1 VYCKNIHT
9 KMEKENL
16 ITADKI
22 FDLYGEYILNH
33 GERPKNIYRFAKE
46 NEFEEK
52 DFYDYFSSFEQ
63 IEKSMLVNLFDK
75 SVALASEDHIS
86 DKMSSKEKLLN
97 VYFIFFEN
105 MTMNRSLVLM
115 ILGNDKLHFAKIS
128 NQLKETHR
136 HFIKTLDFDDWSMI
150 KEAKDDVKKFHG
162 KAREE
167 AFWIHFVS
175 AIEFW
180 KKDTSP
186 AFEKTDVFI
195 EKTIDTG
202 FELMDSEPL
211 RKVVDL
217 GKFLF
222 KEKFRKS

>member
-1 VYCKNIHT
+1 METKNI
-9 KMEKENL
+9 
-16 ITADKI
+16 ITEDKI
-22 FDLYGEYILNH
+22 FELYGDYLLNH
-33 GERPKNIYRFAKE
+33 GERPKNIYRFAKD

-75 SVALASEDHIS
+75 SVELASEINNS
-86 DKMSSKEKLLN
+86 DEITSKEKLLN

-115 ILGNDKLHFAKIS
+115 ILGNDKLHLAKIS

-136 HFIKTLDFDDWSMI
+136 QFVKTLDFNDWEMI
-150 KEAKDDVKKFHG
+150 QKAKDNLKNFHE

-167 AFWIHFVS
+167 ALWVHLVS

-186 AFEKTDVFI
+186 SFEKTDIFI

-202 FELMDSEPL
+202 FELMENEPL
-211 RKVVDL
+211 RKIVDL

-222 KEKFRKS
+222 KEKFKK

>member
-1 VYCKNIHT
+1 MEQKNI
-9 KMEKENL
+9 
-16 ITADKI
+16 ITEDKI
-22 FDLYGEYILNH
+22 FELYGDYVLNH
-33 GERPKNIYRFAKE
+33 GERPKNIYRFAKD

-52 DFYDYFSSFEQ
+52 DFYNYFSSFEQ
-63 IEKSMLVNLFDK
+63 IEKSILVNLFDK
-75 SVALASEDHIS
+75 SVELASEVNNFDEIT
-86 DKMSSKEKLLN
+86 SKEKLLN

-115 ILGNDKLHFAKIS
+115 ILGNEKLHLAKIS

-136 HFIKTLDFDDWSMI
+136 QFIKTLDFNDWEMI
-150 KEAKDDVKKFHG
+150 QKAKDDVKNFHE

-167 AFWIHFVS
+167 ALWIHLVS

-186 AFEKTDVFI
+186 SFEKTDIFI

-202 FELMDSEPL
+202 FELMDNEPL

-222 KEKFRKS
+222 KEKFKK

>member
-1 VYCKNIHT
+1 
-9 KMEKENL
+9 MENL
-16 ITADKI
+16 MTADKI
-22 FDLYGEYILNH
+22 FELYGEYILNH
-33 GERPKNIYRFAKE
+33 GERPKNIYRFAKD
-46 NEFEEK
+46 NGFEEK

-75 SVALASEDHIS
+75 SVALASEAHIG
-86 DKMSSKEKLLN
+86 DEMTSKERLLN

-105 MTMNRSLVLM
+105 MTMNRSLILM

-128 NQLKETHR
+128 NQLKKTHR
-136 HFIKTLDFDDWSMI
+136 DFIKTLDFNDWSMI
-150 KEAKDDVKKFHG
+150 KEAQDDVRNFHQ

-167 AFWIHFVS
+167 AFWLHLVS

-186 AFEKTDVFI
+186 AFEKTDIFI

-202 FELMDSEPL
+202 FELMDNEPL

-222 KEKFRKS
+222 KETFRKA

>member
-1 VYCKNIHT
+1 
-9 KMEKENL
+9 MEDKNL
-16 ITADKI
+16 ITQDRI
-22 FDLYGEYILNH
+22 FELYGDYLLNH
-33 GERPKNIYRFAKE
+33 SERPKNVYRFAKD

-63 IEKSMLVNLFDK
+63 IEKLMLVNLFDK
-75 SVALASEDHIS
+75 SLELASEINNTNEIT
-86 DKMSSKEKLLN
+86 SKEKLLN

-115 ILGNDKLHFAKIS
+115 ILGNDKLHSAKIS
-128 NQLKETHR
+128 NQLKEAHR
-136 HFIKTLDFDDWSMI
+136 NFIKTLDFNDWEMI
-150 KEAKDDVKKFHG
+150 KKSKEDVKNFHE

-167 AFWIHFVS
+167 TLWFHLVS

-180 KKDTSP
+180 KKDTSA
-186 AFEKTDVFI
+186 AFEKTDIFI

-202 FELMDSEPL
+202 FELMDNEPL
-211 RKVVDL
+211 RKVLDL

-222 KEKFRKS
+222 KETFKKN

>member
-1 VYCKNIHT
+1 
-9 KMEKENL
+9 M
-16 ITADKI
+16 TADKI
-22 FDLYGEYILNH
+22 FELYGEYILNH
-33 GERPKNIYRFAKE
+33 GERPKNIYRFAKD
-46 NEFEEK
+46 NGFEEK

-75 SVALASEDHIS
+75 SVALASEAHIG
-86 DKMSSKEKLLN
+86 DEMTSKERLLN

-105 MTMNRSLVLM
+105 MTMNRSLILM

-128 NQLKETHR
+128 NQLKKTHR
-136 HFIKTLDFDDWSMI
+136 DFIKTLDFNDWSMI
-150 KEAKDDVKKFHG
+150 KEAQDDVRNFHE

-167 AFWIHFVS
+167 ASWLHLVS

-186 AFEKTDVFI
+186 AFEKTDIFI

-202 FELMDSEPL
+202 FELMDNEPL

-222 KEKFRKS
+222 KETFRKA

>member
-1 VYCKNIHT
+1 
-9 KMEKENL
+9 MEKENL
-16 ITADKI
+16 ITEEKI
-22 FDLYGEYILNH
+22 FELYGDYLLNH

-46 NEFEEK
+46 NKFEEI
-52 DFYDYFSSFEQ
+52 DFYNHFSSFEQ
-63 IEKSMLVNLFDK
+63 IEKLMLVNLFNK
-75 SVALASEDHIS
+75 SVELASEVNNS
-86 DKMSSKEKLLN
+86 DEVISKEKVLN

-115 ILGNDKLHFAKIS
+115 ILGNDQLHAAKIL

-136 HFIKTLDFDDWSMI
+136 DFIKTLDFNDWNIIEKSKDTI
-150 KEAKDDVKKFHG
+150 KNFHE

-167 AFWIHFVS
+167 ALWLHLVS

-186 AFEKTDVFI
+186 SFEKTDVYI
-195 EKTIDTG
+195 EKTINTG
-202 FELMDSEPL
+202 FELMDNEPL
-211 RKVVDL
+211 RKVLDL

-222 KEKFRKS
+222 KENFKKN

>member
-1 VYCKNIHT
+1 
-9 KMEKENL
+9 MEKESF
-16 ITADKI
+16 ITQDKI
-22 FDLYGEYILNH
+22 FELYGDYILNH
-33 GERPKNIYRFAKE
+33 GERPKNIYRFAKD

-52 DFYDYFSSFEQ
+52 DFYNYFSSFEQ
-63 IEKSMLVNLFDK
+63 IEKLMLVNLFNK
-75 SVALASEDHIS
+75 SIELASEVNDAQEVT
-86 DKMSSKEKLLN
+86 SKEKLLN

-115 ILGNDKLHFAKIS
+115 ILCSSKMHFAKVA

-136 HFIKTLDFDDWSMI
+136 NFIKTLDFNDWEMI
-150 KEAKDDVKKFHG
+150 EKAKDNIKNFHE

-167 AFWIHFVS
+167 ALWLHLVS

-186 AFEKTDVFI
+186 SFEKTDIYI

-202 FELMDSEPL
+202 FELMDNEPL
-211 RKVVDL
+211 RKVLDL

-222 KEKFRKS
+222 KENFKKN

>member
-1 VYCKNIHT
+1 
-9 KMEKENL
+9 MEKENL
-16 ITADKI
+16 ITEEKI
-22 FDLYGEYILNH
+22 FELYGDYLLNH

-46 NEFEEK
+46 NKFEEI
-52 DFYDYFSSFEQ
+52 DFYNHFSSFEQ
-63 IEKSMLVNLFDK
+63 IEKLMLVNLFNK
-75 SVALASEDHIS
+75 SVELASEVNNS
-86 DKMSSKEKLLN
+86 DEVISKEKLLN

-115 ILGNDKLHFAKIS
+115 ILGNDQSHAAKIL

-136 HFIKTLDFDDWSMI
+136 DFIKTLDFNDWNIIEKSKDHI
-150 KEAKDDVKKFHG
+150 KNFHE

-167 AFWIHFVS
+167 ALWLHLVS

-186 AFEKTDVFI
+186 SFEKTDVYI

-202 FELMDSEPL
+202 FELMDNEPL
-211 RKVVDL
+211 RKVLDL

-222 KEKFRKS
+222 KENFKKN

>member
-1 VYCKNIHT
+1 MEQKNI
-9 KMEKENL
+9 
-16 ITADKI
+16 ITEDKI
-22 FDLYGEYILNH
+22 FELYGDYVLNH
-33 GERPKNIYRFAKE
+33 GERPKNIYRFAKD

-52 DFYDYFSSFEQ
+52 DFYNYFSSFEQ
-63 IEKSMLVNLFDK
+63 IEKSILVNLFDK
-75 SVALASEDHIS
+75 SVELASEVNNFDEIT
-86 DKMSSKEKLLN
+86 SKEKLLN

-115 ILGNDKLHFAKIS
+115 ILGNDKLHLAKIS

-136 HFIKTLDFDDWSMI
+136 QFIKTLDFNDWEMI
-150 KEAKDDVKKFHG
+150 QKAKDDVKNFHE

-167 AFWIHFVS
+167 ALWIHLVS

-186 AFEKTDVFI
+186 SFEKTDVFI

-202 FELMDSEPL
+202 FELMDNEPL

-222 KEKFRKS
+222 KEKFKK

>member
-1 VYCKNIHT
+1 
-9 KMEKENL
+9 MERDIL
-16 ITADKI
+16 ITQDKI
-22 FDLYGEYILNH
+22 FELYGDYILNH
-33 GERPKNIYRFAKE
+33 GERPKNIYRFAKD

-63 IEKSMLVNLFDK
+63 IEKMMLVNLFDK
-75 SVALASEDHIS
+75 SVELASEVNSS
-86 DKMSSKEKLLN
+86 DEIISKEKLLN

-105 MTMNRSLVLM
+105 MTMNRSLVLL
-115 ILGNDKLHFAKIS
+115 ILGNDKLHSAKIS
-128 NQLKETHR
+128 NQLREAHR
-136 HFIKTLDFDDWSMI
+136 GFIKNLDFNDWEMI
-150 KEAKDDVKKFHG
+150 KKAKDDIRNFHE

-167 AFWIHFVS
+167 ALWLHLVS

-180 KKDTSP
+180 KKDISP
-186 AFEKTDVFI
+186 SFEKTDIFI
-195 EKTIDTG
+195 EKTIDTV
-202 FELMDSEPL
+202 FELMDNEPL

>member
-1 VYCKNIHT
+1 
-9 KMEKENL
+9 MEKENL
-16 ITADKI
+16 ITEEKI
-22 FDLYGEYILNH
+22 FELYGDYLLNH

-46 NEFEEK
+46 NKFEEI
-52 DFYDYFSSFEQ
+52 DFYNHFSSFEQ
-63 IEKSMLVNLFDK
+63 IEKLMLVNLFNK
-75 SVALASEDHIS
+75 SVELASEVNNS
-86 DKMSSKEKLLN
+86 DEVISKEKLLN

-115 ILGNDKLHFAKIS
+115 ILGNDQSHAAKIL

-136 HFIKTLDFDDWSMI
+136 DFIKTLDFNDWNIIEKSKDTI
-150 KEAKDDVKKFHG
+150 KNFHE

-167 AFWIHFVS
+167 ALWLHLVS

-186 AFEKTDVFI
+186 SFEKTDVYI

-202 FELMDSEPL
+202 FELMDNEPL
-211 RKVVDL
+211 RKVLDL

-222 KEKFRKS
+222 KENFKKN

>member
-1 VYCKNIHT
+1 
-9 KMEKENL
+9 M
-16 ITADKI
+16 TADKI
-22 FDLYGEYILNH
+22 FELYGEYILNH
-33 GERPKNIYRFAKE
+33 GERPKNIYRFAKD
-46 NEFEEK
+46 NGFEEK

-75 SVALASEDHIS
+75 SVALASEAHIG
-86 DKMSSKEKLLN
+86 DEMTSKERLLN

-105 MTMNRSLVLM
+105 MTMNRSLILM

-128 NQLKETHR
+128 NQLKKTHR
-136 HFIKTLDFDDWSMI
+136 DFIKTLDFNDWSMI
-150 KEAKDDVKKFHG
+150 KEAQDDVRNFHE

-167 AFWIHFVS
+167 AFWLHLVS

-180 KKDTSP
+180 KKDTSL
-186 AFEKTDVFI
+186 AFEKTDIFI

-202 FELMDSEPL
+202 FELMDNEPL

-222 KEKFRKS
+222 KETFRKA

>member
-1 VYCKNIHT
+1 
-9 KMEKENL
+9 MEKESF
-16 ITADKI
+16 ITQDKI
-22 FDLYGEYILNH
+22 FELYGDYILNH
-33 GERPKNIYRFAKE
+33 GERPKNIYRFAKD

-52 DFYDYFSSFEQ
+52 DFYNYFSSFEQ
-63 IEKSMLVNLFDK
+63 IEKLMLVNLFNK
-75 SVALASEDHIS
+75 SIELASEVNDAQELT
-86 DKMSSKEKLLN
+86 SKEKLLN

-115 ILGNDKLHFAKIS
+115 ILGNSKMHFAKVA
-128 NQLKETHR
+128 NQLKEAHR
-136 HFIKTLDFDDWSMI
+136 NFIKTLDFNDWEMI
-150 KEAKDDVKKFHG
+150 EKAKDDIRNFHE

-167 AFWIHFVS
+167 ALWLHLVS

-186 AFEKTDVFI
+186 SFEKTDIYI

-202 FELMDSEPL
+202 FELMDNEPL
-211 RKVVDL
+211 RKVLDL

-222 KEKFRKS
+222 KENFKKN

>member
-1 VYCKNIHT
+1 MEQKNI
-9 KMEKENL
+9 
-16 ITADKI
+16 ITEDKI
-22 FDLYGEYILNH
+22 FELYGDYILNH
-33 GERPKNIYRFAKE
+33 GERPKNIYSFAKDIR
-46 NEFEEK
+46 FEEK

-75 SVALASEDHIS
+75 SVELASEVNSS
-86 DKMSSKEKLLN
+86 DEITSKEKLLN

-115 ILGNDKLHFAKIS
+115 ILGKDKLHSAKIL
-128 NQLKETHR
+128 NQIKETHR
-136 HFIKTLDFDDWSMI
+136 HFIKTLAFNDLEMI
-150 KEAKDDVKKFHG
+150 QKAKDDVRNFHE

-167 AFWIHFVS
+167 ALWIHLVS

-186 AFEKTDVFI
+186 SFEKTDIFI

-202 FELMDSEPL
+202 FELMDNEPL

-222 KEKFRKS
+222 KEKFKKNY

>member
-1 VYCKNIHT
+1 
-9 KMEKENL
+9 MEKESF
-16 ITADKI
+16 ITQDKI
-22 FDLYGEYILNH
+22 FELYGDYILNH
-33 GERPKNIYRFAKE
+33 GERPKNIYRFAKD

-52 DFYDYFSSFEQ
+52 DFYNYFSSFEQ
-63 IEKSMLVNLFDK
+63 IEKLMLVNLFNK
-75 SVALASEDHIS
+75 SIELASEVNDAQEVT
-86 DKMSSKEKLLN
+86 SKEKLLN

-115 ILGNDKLHFAKIS
+115 ILGNSKMHFAKVA
-128 NQLKETHR
+128 NQLKEAHR
-136 HFIKTLDFDDWSMI
+136 NFIKTLDFNDWDMI
-150 KEAKDDVKKFHG
+150 EKAKDNIRNFHE

-167 AFWIHFVS
+167 ALWLHLVS

-186 AFEKTDVFI
+186 SFEKTDIYI

-202 FELMDSEPL
+202 FELMDNEPL
-211 RKVVDL
+211 RKVLDL

-222 KEKFRKS
+222 KENFKKN

>member
-1 VYCKNIHT
+1 
-9 KMEKENL
+9 MEKESF
-16 ITADKI
+16 ITQDKI
-22 FDLYGEYILNH
+22 FELYGDYILNH
-33 GERPKNIYRFAKE
+33 GERPKNIYRFAKD

-52 DFYDYFSSFEQ
+52 DFYNYFSSFEQ
-63 IEKSMLVNLFDK
+63 IEKLMLVNLFNK
-75 SVALASEDHIS
+75 SIELASEVNDAEEVT
-86 DKMSSKEKLLN
+86 SKEKLLN

-105 MTMNRSLVLM
+105 MTMNRSLILM
-115 ILGNDKLHFAKIS
+115 ILGNSKMHFAKVT

-136 HFIKTLDFDDWSMI
+136 NFIKTLDFNDWEMI
-150 KEAKDDVKKFHG
+150 EKAKDNIRNFHE

-167 AFWIHFVS
+167 ALWLHLVS

-186 AFEKTDVFI
+186 SFEKTDIYI

-202 FELMDSEPL
+202 FELMDNEPL
-211 RKVVDL
+211 RKVLDL

-222 KEKFRKS
+222 KENFKKN

>member
-1 VYCKNIHT
+1 
-9 KMEKENL
+9 MERDIL
-16 ITADKI
+16 ITQDKI
-22 FDLYGEYILNH
+22 FELYGDYILNH
-33 GERPKNIYRFAKE
+33 GERPKNIYRFAKD

-63 IEKSMLVNLFDK
+63 IEKMMLVNLFDK
-75 SVALASEDHIS
+75 SLELASEVNSSNEIT
-86 DKMSSKEKLLN
+86 SKEKLLN

-105 MTMNRSLVLM
+105 MTMNRSLVLI
-115 ILGNDKLHFAKIS
+115 ILGNDKLHSAKIS
-128 NQLKETHR
+128 NQLKEAHR
-136 HFIKTLDFDDWSMI
+136 DFVKTLDFNDWKII
-150 KEAKDDVKKFHG
+150 KKAKDDIKNFHE

-167 AFWIHFVS
+167 ALWLHLVS

-186 AFEKTDVFI
+186 SFEKTDIFI

-202 FELMDSEPL
+202 FELMDNEPL